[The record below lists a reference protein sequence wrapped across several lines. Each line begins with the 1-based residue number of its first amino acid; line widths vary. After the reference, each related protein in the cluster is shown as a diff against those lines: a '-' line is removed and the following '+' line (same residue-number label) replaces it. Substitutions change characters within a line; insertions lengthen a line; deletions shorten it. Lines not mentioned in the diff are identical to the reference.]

1 MPKSSQWIVPIEI
14 EVQCLANRLRQW
26 LNGEVKNRKT
36 EVILES
42 LSLTLTANG
51 KYYLCFSILFML
63 SLNKS
68 YKNRKVSLTIHC
80 KYKYFDSTVKRAED
94 RGQKFYFCRQ
104 LPFTVTDVKL
114 NLSIIS
120 DNTERGSLKLTRCSC
135 QKKKAQETE
144 NSSAKERWNTKQNLH
159 RFELKCSQFLL

>member
-1 MPKSSQWIVPIEI
+1 
-14 EVQCLANRLRQW
+14 
-26 LNGEVKNRKT
+26 
-36 EVILES
+36 
-42 LSLTLTANG
+42 
-51 KYYLCFSILFML
+51 ML

-94 RGQKFYFCRQ
+94 RRQKFCFCRQ
-104 LPFTVTDVKL
+104 LPFTVTDVKR

-135 QKKKAQETE
+135 RKKKAQETE
-144 NSSAKERWNTKQNLH
+144 NSSAKER
-159 RFELKCSQFLL
+159 